1 MLTSPH
7 ICWPTQRPPPSMSFF
22 LCNDNVLQR
31 TDTAISALPLFYV
44 WIYVSLPSLRA
55 KWWKT
60 PRQELFHS
68 GLFCSV
74 GTEHMNG
81 TVHDDFSFTTVVLW
95 WKGPLEISYVHWD
108 SGIFFFFS
116 SGQFVNHVALWGS
129 CFLIPLFLVDWS
141 FLAFSV
147 SHCTLHICFVLSQFS
162 PNRGY
167 IHKLTHCH

>member
-1 MLTSPH
+1 
-7 ICWPTQRPPPSMSFF
+7 MSFF

-60 PRQELFHS
+60 PRQELLHS
-68 GLFCSV
+68 GLHFCSV
-74 GTEHMNG
+74 ETEHMTG
-81 TVHDDFSFTTVVLW
+81 TVHDDFSFTTVYMCTVMEGSIGNILCS
-95 WKGPLEISYVHWD
+95 LRFWD
-108 SGIFFFFS
+108 FFFS

-141 FLAFSV
+141 FLVFSV
-147 SHCTLHICFVLSQFS
+147 SHCTQHICFVLSQFS